1 MTAVGY
7 CVPSIYCAVLAVAVG
22 SIEPGLCI
30 ESATSPEVSRVSLL
44 CLLFCSLTVLPP
56 ALIQWGLEF
65 GWVVY
70 S

>member
-7 CVPSIYCAVLAVAVG
+7 WVPFIYCAVLAVAVG
-22 SIEPGLCI
+22 SIEPGLCV
-30 ESATSPEVSRVSLL
+30 ESDTSPKVSCASLL

-65 GWVVY
+65 G
-70 S
+70 